1 MSGRQD
7 HRQMQ
12 GDRSVVR
19 TRVNDCLVI
28 TAPPDL
34 GQGRLQE
41 LERLTID
48 ALCEQKATAV
58 IFELTG
64 VNYMDVQ
71 EFHDLRTVAT
81 LVRHLGARTVFV
93 GLRPGIISHLVKSDA
108 DISGI
113 QGALGLDDALA
124 LFAV

>member
-1 MSGRQD
+1 
-7 HRQMQ
+7 MQ
-12 GDRSVVR
+12 GDGSVVR